1 MALYQKSKPQQMDDS
16 EKIYYSIGEVAESL
30 HVDSS
35 LLRHWESEYPSIQP
49 KKNRQGG
56 RK

>member
-30 HVDSS
+30 HV
-35 LLRHWESEYPSIQP
+35 
-49 KKNRQGG
+49 KKTVKVTENTLKKTLKRYV
-56 RK
+56 